1 VFAALLPFVRGL
13 LRLLGGIPIPL
24 LQRMLAGM
32 GAAKSRPEPSSGQTS
47 TVQSKYIRMTLNHDS
62 GDING
67 EVLAGQFKGST
78 LDQLNLEALLQLL
91 RECQDDEE
99 SVALL
104 QAYLD
109 RVYADTWQQQAS
121 AQGQQ
126 RAASEPGEM
135 SREEALQVLGLS
147 SDAAKA
153 ASGPRRIR
161 LSRSHDKSGKGYLIG
176 RLEILFAQSNCRF
189 NSVTHSL
196 RAKNTDST
204 ATANNR
210 HSRSRSLKR
219 GLSLNFKKS
228 FRYVGLPRKRESCN
242 GNFGGSTP
250 ITI

>member
-1 VFAALLPFVRGL
+1 MARLLLLLGLAAGLFLFFQWLFRQPPRVRWQWLAVLLALGLLVLVLTGRAHWLAAVFAALLPFVRGL

-147 SDAAKA
+147 SDASEADIVDA
-153 ASGPRRIR
+153 HRRLMQKLHPDR
-161 LSRSHDKSGKGYLIG
+161 
-176 RLEILFAQSNCRF
+176 
-189 NSVTHSL
+189 
-196 RAKNTDST
+196 
-204 ATANNR
+204 
-210 HSRSRSLKR
+210 
-219 GLSLNFKKS
+219 
-228 FRYVGLPRKRESCN
+228 
-242 GNFGGSTP
+242 GGSAYLAAMINLAKDTLLAN
-250 ITI
+250 